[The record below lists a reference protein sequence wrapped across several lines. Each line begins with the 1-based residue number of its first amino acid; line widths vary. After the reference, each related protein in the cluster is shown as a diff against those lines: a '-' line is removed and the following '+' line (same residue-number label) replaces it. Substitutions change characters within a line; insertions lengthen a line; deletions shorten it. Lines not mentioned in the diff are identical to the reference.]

1 MTLRLKR
8 ATTTILLLGLLI
20 FVGRGVFA
28 NTPPVAQFLASASS
42 DGAEFTVLLDATESY
57 DPDGNIVAYQWV
69 FGDGYT
75 GSGITKTHTYQRVDA
90 YEVTL
95 LVADNAGA
103 THMVSR
109 TINPSDPGAAKP
121 VEVKGILPNR
131 VASIPVGTDIGQAAP
146 SFTLADLSGTEVS
159 LADFLGQVVI
169 LNFWTST
176 CPTCQALMPTLED
189 LRQRYKNRGL
199 VVVGVNIDSSAK
211 VAADYLRQHGYSNF
225 ITLWGPRTAVQE
237 VRSLYDVTGL
247 PRVFLVDRQGII
259 RLSDLSSRFGEGDIE
274 PWL

>member
-1 MTLRLKR
+1 
-8 ATTTILLLGLLI
+8 
-20 FVGRGVFA
+20 
-28 NTPPVAQFLASASS
+28 
-42 DGAEFTVLLDATESY
+42 LDATESF

-75 GSGITKTHTYQRVDA
+75 GSGITKIHSYQRVND

-95 LVADNAGA
+95 LVTDNEGA

-109 TINPSDPGAAKP
+109 TINPSDLGAAKP
-121 VEVKGILPNR
+121 VEGKGIKPNR
-131 VASIPVGTDIGQAAP
+131 VASIPVGTGVGQTAP

-176 CPTCQALMPTLED
+176 CPTCQALMPILEH
-189 LRQRYKNRGL
+189 LRQRYQDRGL
-199 VVVGVNIDSSAK
+199 VVVGISIDSSAS
-211 VAADYLRQHGYSNF
+211 VAADYLRQNGYSTF
-225 ITLWGPRTAVQE
+225 ISLWGPRTAVQE
-237 VRSLYDVTGL
+237 VRSLYVVTGL
-247 PRVFLVDRQGII
+247 PRVFVVDRQGIV
-259 RLSDLSSRFGEGDIE
+259 RFSGLFSGFDEEDIE